1 MEPILCVTAP
11 NPGPFTG
18 QGTNSWLL
26 GGDDL
31 VLIDPGPALPA
42 HEAAL
47 MRAIAGRRVLAVLVT
62 HAHRDHCDLARPLAR
77 RLGAPVHA
85 AADAFGG
92 RPPQGAPG
100 TEVDA
105 TFRPDHAL
113 TDGQMLELGG
123 LRLRALHTP
132 GHLGGHFCFAFGD
145 ALFSGDHVMGWSTTV
160 VFPPEGDMAAYR
172 ASLARLAREDWRRI
186 LPGHGPEIV
195 PPMARLAEL
204 AAHRDAREAQVLTA
218 LTRGPASARDIAAQV
233 YPDLTPGLF
242 GAATANVLAHL
253 VQLQAEGRIA
263 PLAVAQGGLIVPP
276 RAAAMTAGPPG
287 AQAAPAPAPAPAAA
301 AEKPHRPKDP
311 EFTPQTR
318 FALTLSASPTLKTP
332 PQAPV

>member
-26 GGDDL
+26 GADDL

-42 HEAAL
+42 HEAEL
-47 MRAIAGRRVLAVLVT
+47 VRAIAGRRVLAVLVT
-62 HAHRDHCDLARPLAR
+62 HAHRDHCDLALPLAR

-92 RPPQGAPG
+92 RPPHGPPG

-113 TDGQMLELGG
+113 TDGQMLEFGG

-172 ASLARLAREDWRRI
+172 ASLARLARGDWRRI
-186 LPGHGPEIV
+186 LPGHGPEIAN
-195 PPMARLAEL
+195 PMARLAAL

-218 LTRGPASARDIAAQV
+218 LARGPATARDIAAQV
-233 YPDLTPGLF
+233 YPELNPDLIS
-242 GAATANVLAHL
+242 AATANVLAHL

-263 PLAVAQGGLIVPP
+263 PFSAALGDLIAPP
-276 RAAAMTAGPPG
+276 RAAAMTAGQPG
-287 AQAAPAPAPAPAAA
+287 AQAAPAAAA
-301 AEKPHRPKDP
+301 AKPPGPKDP
-311 EFTPQTR
+311 EFTPLTR
-318 FALTLSASPTLKTP
+318 FALTLPAPPALKTP